1 MSNLAHAYPGQ
12 RGGAAGNA
20 GKRPF
25 AGKLAIPDRQ
35 MEPPRADRRRGD
47 RKFIFNLAGFR
58 EASYGGLSGHG
69 GAIEDVIRCTYRR
82 DDSGGRTTWGRSR
95 VGWDKGEGGVR
106 AETGLP
112 LMDAAEGETILDVL
126 YGAGGDCTIRAT
138 TWDAKYS
145 KATIVL
151 TAEGDGKTETRVE
164 TIPLKGAEGTG
175 RTATTGQVKFE
186 SSKLSGE
193 QGFVEAYFSCE

>member
-1 MSNLAHAYPGQ
+1 
-12 RGGAAGNA
+12 
-20 GKRPF
+20 
-25 AGKLAIPDRQ
+25 

-47 RKFIFNLAGFR
+47 RKFIFNLPGFR

-82 DDSGGRTTWGRSR
+82 DDSGGRTTWGHSR
-95 VGWDKGEGGVR
+95 VGWDKGDGGVR

-145 KATIVL
+145 KATIVI

-175 RTATTGQVKFE
+175 GAAATGQVAFK
-186 SSKLSGE
+186 SCRLSGE
-193 QGFVEAYFSCE
+193 QGFVEVYFSGE